1 MSGLIVREAQGERRF
16 ATADFPISVG
26 GTGSAILV
34 SGCPPDAQAYIGL
47 HEEQLF
53 VQPAEGAEV
62 LHNGVRIAGST
73 WLQPGDVV
81 NLGPSRLRISRQDA
95 RSGENDE
102 DFVAS
107 VEDGSGGNITAPPV
121 ILAEAGIRG
130 ESDGEA
136 ERIDVVGFRRSH
148 ASSAPRRFLLS
159 PLRAAMGI
167 AAIIVAAVLWFIFTA
182 VSISVVTDPA
192 QARLD
197 FDGPVPAVRFGERV
211 LLRSG
216 SYRITAQQDGYA
228 SAQLDV
234 TVTKAPNQR
243 FTLELAKLPG
253 RLQIDVPVSARV
265 EVDGKELG
273 VAPGEFELA
282 AGRHTVSIT
291 APRYQPF
298 SETVEI
304 EGAGRTQVFSPRLV
318 PDWARVEVTSK
329 PPGAEVLVDGQRVGV
344 TPLKTEILAGNRPL
358 ELRLAG
364 FKPWT
369 TDVQIEAGEPVSLGP
384 IELGLPDGR
393 LSLRSEPAGASVS
406 VAGVYRGQTPLQLEL
421 RPELPHTIVLTRPG
435 YEPASRQLSLRAGES
450 RSLAVPLEGIFGEI
464 ELRAQP
470 LDAQVYVDGKA
481 SGTAN
486 QTLRLVATTHEIE
499 IRKAGFVDF
508 KTSVTPRPGVR
519 QVVEA
524 KLLTA
529 EQSRLAATP
538 AIVQTKGGQQLR
550 RMPIG
555 RFTMGSPRREP
566 GRRANEAQR
575 EVEFKRPYYMSVTEV
590 TNAQFRRFRASHRSG
605 IVGQHTLD
613 LDNQPAVGVSWDD
626 AAQYCNWLSQQEG
639 LPPAYES
646 KGGRLVAVDPMTTGY
661 RLPTDAEWEWAAR
674 YETATRFRRYPWGG
688 ALPVAPR
695 SGNYADATARLIV
708 QNVIPEYDDGFAAT
722 APVGRFPPNPLGLHD
737 MGGNVAEWVH
747 DHYTVGLG
755 ASQPAVDPMG
765 PAEGRQ
771 HVIRGSSWKH
781 SSVTDLRL
789 SARDFGDGA
798 RNDVGFRIARY
809 AQ

>member
-16 ATADFPISVG
+16 APADFPVSVG
-26 GTGSAILV
+26 GAGSAILV
-34 SGCPPDAQAYIGL
+34 GGCPPGVQAYIGL

-53 VQPAEGAEV
+53 VQPAEDAEV
-62 LHNGVRIAGST
+62 LHNGLRVTGST
-73 WLQPGDVV
+73 WLRPGDVV
-81 NLGPSRLRISRQDA
+81 NLGPSRLRISRQDGH
-95 RSGENDE
+95 SGE

-107 VEDGSGGNITAPPV
+107 VDDGSSGNITAPPIIV
-121 ILAEAGIRG
+121 AGAGIRG

-136 ERIDVVGFRRSH
+136 ERIDIVGFRRSA
-148 ASSAPRRFLLS
+148 ASSAPRRFAVS
-159 PLRAAMGI
+159 PVRVVMSVAALV
-167 AAIIVAAVLWFIFTA
+167 VAAVLWFVFTA

-216 SYRITAQQDGYA
+216 SYRISAQQDGYK
-228 SAQLDV
+228 SAQIDV

-243 FTLELAKLPG
+243 FMLELAKLPG
-253 RLQIDVPVSARV
+253 RLQIEVPVSAQV
-265 EVDGKELG
+265 EIDGQDMG
-273 VAPGEFELA
+273 AAPGEFELT
-282 AGRHTVSIT
+282 AGRHAVAIT
-291 APRYQPF
+291 ASRYQPF
-298 SETVEI
+298 SETVEV
-304 EGAGRTQVFSPRLV
+304 EGAGKTQVFSPRLV
-318 PDWARVEVTSK
+318 PNWAMVEVKSE
-329 PPGAEVLVDGQRVGV
+329 PPGAELLVDGQRVGI
-344 TPLKTEILAGNRPL
+344 TPLTTEILAGNRPL

-369 TDVQIEAGEPVSLGP
+369 TDVQIKAGEPVSLGP
-384 IELGLPDGR
+384 IALGLPDGR
-393 LSLRSEPAGASVS
+393 LSLRSEPAGASVT

-435 YEPASRQLSLRAGES
+435 YESASRQLSLRAGES
-450 RSLAVPLEGIFGEI
+450 RNLTIPLEGVFGEI

-470 LDAQVYVDGKA
+470 PDAQLYVDGKA
-481 SGTAN
+481 HGAAN
-486 QTLRLVATTHEIE
+486 QTLRLVATTHEITV
-499 IRKAGFVDF
+499 RKTGFVDF
-508 KTSVTPRPGVR
+508 KTSLTPRPGVR

-555 RFTMGSPRREP
+555 RFTMGSSRREP

-590 TNAQFRRFRASHRSG
+590 TNAQFRHFRSSHRSG

-613 LDNQPAVGVSWDD
+613 LDNQPVVGVSWDD

-639 LPPAYES
+639 LSPAYES
-646 KGGRLVAVDPMTTGY
+646 KGGRFVAVEPMTSGY

-674 YETATRFRRYPWGG
+674 YETATRFRRYPWGD

-695 SGNYADATARLIV
+695 SGNYADVTARLTA
-708 QNVIPEYDDGFAAT
+708 QDVIPEYDDGFAAS

-747 DHYTVGLG
+747 DHYTVGSG
-755 ASQPAVDPMG
+755 AGQPAVDPMG